1 MTVLKKGCPMSCQFV
16 PPYLLRHVA
25 EGAQEPLASTA
36 EATLA
41 VDEQLRASRNA
52 APKEVTPTAVANGVT
67 RRVHD
72 ADNTEVL
79 PGRLVRADGD
89 PVSGDIA
96 VDEAFDSSGQVLDL
110 FASQFDRQSADGN
123 GSPLSIT
130 VHYGRNYENAF
141 WNGTQLVFGDGDGQ
155 VFDRFTKPMDVMAH
169 EFTHAVTQ
177 FTAGLTYEGQSGALN
192 ESVSD
197 AFASMARQRALGQS
211 AGEADWLIGVGIFL
225 PGINA
230 RALRSMSE
238 PGTAYDDP
246 QIGKDPQVGSMA
258 DYVNTTDDNGG
269 VHINSGIPN
278 RAFSLLAVDLG
289 GESWS
294 VAGKI
299 WYDALVSGELTP
311 RADFAAFARATL
323 SSAGRLFG
331 NDQSV
336 AAKVESAWASVGVLG
351 DQVAV
356 VDPPDAPDGGSPIGA
371 PASIVAVRR
380 SGGYAGVTRTG
391 ELDLDS
397 DPAGEEVRQLLML
410 VEPGQLSVSSPA
422 PDRFVYTVECGAW
435 HLTVPEQDLT
445 PELYRVVQIVLTRGG

>member
-1 MTVLKKGCPMSCQFV
+1 MLPRAHRARL
-16 PPYLLRHVA
+16 PAPR
-25 EGAQEPLASTA
+25 

-41 VDEQLRASRNA
+41 VDEQLRASRDA
-52 APKEVTPTAVANGVT
+52 APKQVAASAADSGVT
-67 RRVHD
+67 RQVHD
-72 ADNTEVL
+72 ADNAEVL
-79 PGRLVRADGD
+79 PGRLVRTDGD

-130 VHYGRNYENAF
+130 VHYGRNYDNAF
-141 WNGTQLVFGDGDGQ
+141 WDGTQLVFGDGDGQ
-155 VFDRFTKPMDVMAH
+155 IFDRFTKPMDVMAH

-177 FTAGLTYEGQSGALN
+177 FTAGLIYEGQSGALN

-197 AFASMARQRALGQS
+197 AFASMAKQRALGQS
-211 AGEADWLIGVGIFL
+211 AEVADWLIGEGLFL

-258 DYVNTTDDNGG
+258 DYVNTTEDNGG

-278 RAFSLLAVDLG
+278 RAFALLAVDLG

-311 RADFAAFARATL
+311 RADFAAFARATV

-336 AAKVESAWASVGVLG
+336 TSKVESAWATVGVIG
-351 DQVAV
+351 DQAAPVE
-356 VDPPDAPDGGSPIGA
+356 PPAAAGGGSTIGA
-371 PASIVAVRR
+371 PAGIVAVRR

-397 DPAGEEVRQLLML
+397 DPEGEEVRQLLML
-410 VEPGQLSVSSPA
+410 VEPAQLSISSPA

-435 HLTVPEQDLT
+435 HLTLPEQDLT

>member
-1 MTVLKKGCPMSCQFV
+1 MSCQFV

-25 EGAQEPLASTA
+25 ESAENPLASTA

-41 VDEQLRASRNA
+41 VDEQLRASRDA
-52 APKEVTPTAVANGVT
+52 APKQASATAAVNGVT
-67 RRVHD
+67 RQVHD
-72 ADNTEVL
+72 AENTEVL
-79 PGRLVRADGD
+79 PGRLVRTDGD

-110 FASQFDRQSADGN
+110 FATQFDRQSADGN

-130 VHYGRNYENAF
+130 VHYGRNYDNAF
-141 WNGTQLVFGDGDGQ
+141 WDGTQLVFGDGDGQ
-155 VFDRFTKPMDVMAH
+155 IFDRFTKPMDVMAH

-177 FTAGLTYEGQSGALN
+177 FTAGLIYEGQSGALN

-197 AFASMARQRALGQS
+197 AFASMTKQRALGQS
-211 AGEADWLIGVGIFL
+211 AGEADWLIGEGIFL
-225 PGINA
+225 AGINA

-258 DYVNTTDDNGG
+258 DYVNTPDDNGG

-278 RAFSLLAVDLG
+278 RAFALLAVDLG

-311 RADFAAFARATL
+311 RADFAAFARATI

-331 NDQSV
+331 DDQSV
-336 AAKVESAWASVGVLG
+336 AAKVQSAWATVGVLG
-351 DQVAV
+351 DQAAP
-356 VDPPDAPDGGSPIGA
+356 VDPVAGAGGGGEVGTL
-371 PASIVAVRR
+371 ASIVAVRR

-391 ELDLDS
+391 ELDLDT
-397 DPAGEEVRQLLML
+397 DPEGEEVRQLLML
-410 VEPGQLSVSSPA
+410 VEPAQLPVSSPA
-422 PDRFVYTVECGAW
+422 PDRFVYTVECGTW
-435 HLTVPEQDLT
+435 HMTVPEQDLT